1 MSAGAAAG
9 GATKAVAWAKTMA
22 TKVAD
27 RVIFATKYTPKV
39 SQPLGLPA
47 ARALCVLAENCAW
60 GTIITVLY
68 IFLLHVHVEF
78 HDDLYVSVV
87 HVFIFVYEYI

>member
-27 RVIFATKYTPKV
+27 RVIFATKNTPNN
-39 SQPLGLPA
+39 SQPPEV
-47 ARALCVLAENCAW
+47 ARTSNKGVDCGDAEVRAEKLVGCWPSRSRSCARVKVGNAKENAL
-60 GTIITVLY
+60 
-68 IFLLHVHVEF
+68 
-78 HDDLYVSVV
+78 
-87 HVFIFVYEYI
+87 